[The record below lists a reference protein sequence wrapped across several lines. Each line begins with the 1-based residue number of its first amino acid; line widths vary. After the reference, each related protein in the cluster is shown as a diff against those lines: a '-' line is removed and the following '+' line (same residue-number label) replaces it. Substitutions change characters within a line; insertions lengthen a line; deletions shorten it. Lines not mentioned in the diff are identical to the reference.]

1 MGNQNV
7 ALTDD
12 AVAFHELFT
21 RRYLL
26 AISVALEPLD
36 HNPFDVH
43 SHEGE
48 REVLLCGY
56 FRGIDP
62 KSNNFSF
69 SFFLTI

>member
-1 MGNQNV
+1 VGNQNV

-12 AVAFHELFT
+12 AVALHELFT

-26 AISVALEPLD
+26 AITVALEPLD

-56 FRGIDP
+56 FRVSIQ
-62 KSNNFSF
+62 NQIFFFFSF
-69 SFFLTI
+69 TMIR